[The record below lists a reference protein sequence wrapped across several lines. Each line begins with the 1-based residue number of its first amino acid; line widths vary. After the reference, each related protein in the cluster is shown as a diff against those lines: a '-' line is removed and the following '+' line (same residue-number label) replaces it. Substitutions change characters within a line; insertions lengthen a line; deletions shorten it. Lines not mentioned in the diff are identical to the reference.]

1 MATVAPYS
9 RPLYVMAK
17 PAGASC
23 NLHCTYCYYLEKKHL
38 SAEGKGV
45 CVMSDDMLE
54 TYIRQYI
61 ESQRMPEVSFTWHGG
76 EPLMRPLSFYR
87 RALSLQHYY
96 GRGMHIEN
104 SIQTNGTLLTDE
116 WCAFFRENNFL
127 VGISIDG
134 PQPVHDAFRR
144 GRRGQ
149 PSFRQVMKGI
159 ELLQKH
165 GVEWNA
171 MAVVNSINVGQ
182 PIEFYC
188 FFKEIGCRYLQFTPV
203 VERTRREGGSM
214 RLAAV
219 DDTEDCQLA
228 AFSVDGPSWG
238 RFLCEVFD
246 QWVRHD
252 VGEIFVQM
260 FDSTLAN
267 WMGMTPGLCTLA
279 AECGHAGVLEANG
292 DVYACDHFVFP
303 AYRLGNIRSHTLVEM
318 MYSPRQQAFGRA
330 KHEALPGQC
339 RSCDYL
345 FACHGECPRNRFAF
359 TADGEPGLNFLCQGY
374 RRFFSHAAPYMDCM
388 KQLLLQQRP
397 ASDVMSIINRENPL
411 PE

>member
-182 PIEFYC
+182 PIEFYR

-267 WMGMTPGLCTLA
+267 WMGVTPGLCTLA

-359 TADGEPGLNFLCQGY
+359 TANGEPGLNFLCQGY

-397 ASDVMSIINRENPL
+397 ASDVMSIMNRENPL

>member
-182 PIEFYC
+182 PIEFYR

-238 RFLCEVFD
+238 RFLCGVFD

-267 WMGMTPGLCTLA
+267 WMGVTPGLCTLA

-397 ASDVMSIINRENPL
+397 ASDVMSIMNRENPL

>member
-182 PIEFYC
+182 PIEFYR

-345 FACHGECPRNRFAF
+345 FACHGECPRNRFAC

-397 ASDVMSIINRENPL
+397 ASDVMSIMNRENPL

>member
-182 PIEFYC
+182 PIEFYR

-267 WMGMTPGLCTLA
+267 WMGVTPGLCTLA

-359 TADGEPGLNFLCQGY
+359 TADGDPGLNFLCQGY

-397 ASDVMSIINRENPL
+397 ASDVMSIMNRENPL

>member
-182 PIEFYC
+182 PIEFYR

-330 KHEALPGQC
+330 KYEALPGQC

-397 ASDVMSIINRENPL
+397 ASDVMSIMNRENPL